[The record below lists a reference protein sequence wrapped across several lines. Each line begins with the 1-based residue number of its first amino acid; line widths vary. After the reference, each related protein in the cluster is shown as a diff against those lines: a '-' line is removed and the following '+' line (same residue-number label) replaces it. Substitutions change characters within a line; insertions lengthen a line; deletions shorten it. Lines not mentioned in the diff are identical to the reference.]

1 MPYRQA
7 AQAIDLAIDLL
18 AAAIGGSGGLP
29 ARFRAGLE
37 PENFQPNLSRFDGSF
52 YRRKRF

>member
-1 MPYRQA
+1 MPYWQA
-7 AQAIDLAIDLL
+7 AQAIDLAIEPL
-18 AAAIGGSGGLP
+18 AVGLGGSGGLP
-29 ARFRAGLE
+29 ARFRAGPE